1 MSFFSLSRCRKDN
14 KTSHLLCGIWILA
27 VYLQIILTF
36 TKMGFFYRPKPKGFN
51 YIPRYYDPE
60 KEAWEQKK
68 AEAGLNTN
76 LSHEEELRLQMR
88 KKWGVNKDKEDPTE
102 RRSKMIRTL
111 IIVGIV
117 VVAFYYIFC
126 TPMFTNI
133 ISGLM
138 GK

>member
-1 MSFFSLSRCRKDN
+1 
-14 KTSHLLCGIWILA
+14 
-27 VYLQIILTF
+27 
-36 TKMGFFYRPKPKGFN
+36 MGFFYRHKPKGYN

-60 KEAWEQKK
+60 KQAWEQKM
-68 AEAGLNTN
+68 AEAGLSTS

-88 KKWGVNKDKEDPTE
+88 KKWGVNKDTEDPSE
-102 RRSKMIRTL
+102 RRYKTIRAF
-111 IIVGIV
+111 IIGAIV
-117 VVAFYYIFC
+117 LVAFYVIFC

>member
-1 MSFFSLSRCRKDN
+1 
-14 KTSHLLCGIWILA
+14 
-27 VYLQIILTF
+27 
-36 TKMGFFYRPKPKGFN
+36 MGFFYRPKPKGFN
-51 YIPRYYDPE
+51 YIPRYYDSE

-88 KKWGVNKDKEDPTE
+88 KKWGVNKDKDDPAE

-111 IIVGIV
+111 IIVGVV